1 MKGIILAAGRGSR
14 MKNLTE
20 NNLKCLVKL
29 HGKTLLDIQIE
40 TLKSAGIKE
49 IGIVT
54 GYKSNLLSDRKLTQ
68 FHNKRWKDT
77 NMVFSLSCAS
87 SWLVSEPCIVSYSDI
102 FFETNAV
109 NSLILSTEF
118 LAVTYD
124 PNWLK
129 LWKKRFS
136 DPLVDAETFRLTSEN
151 KLAEIGKKPKTIDEI
166 EGQYMG
172 LLRFTP
178 EGWAE
183 TIKILSSLKKCE
195 SDAIHMTQL
204 LQKVIESNNIF
215 VDALPYDGK
224 WGEIDSQ
231 EDLVLYQNRSL

>member
-20 NNLKCLVKL
+20 NNLKCLVEL
-29 HGKTLLDIQIE
+29 HGKSLLDIQIE
-40 TLKSAGIKE
+40 TLKSAGVTE

-54 GYKSNLLSDRKLTQ
+54 GYKKNLLSDRKLTQ
-68 FHNKRWKDT
+68 FHNKRWKET
-77 NMVFSLSCAS
+77 NMVFSLTCADD
-87 SWLVSEPCIVSYSDI
+87 WLVSEPCIVSYSDI
-102 FFETNAV
+102 FYGTDAV
-109 NSLILSTEF
+109 NSLIYSNES
-118 LAVTYD
+118 LAITYD

-129 LWKKRFS
+129 LWQKRFS

-151 KLAEIGKKPKTIDEI
+151 KLAEIGKKPKIIDEI

-178 EGWAE
+178 KGWAE
-183 TIKILSSLKKCE
+183 VLKVLSNLKKHE
-195 SDAIHMTQL
+195 SDMIQMTQA
-204 LQKVIESNNIF
+204 LQKVIESNNVLI
-215 VDALPYDGK
+215 DALPYEGK

-231 EDLVLYQNRSL
+231 EDLWLYQNRN

>member
-29 HGKTLLDIQIE
+29 HGKSLLDIQIE
-40 TLKSAGIKE
+40 TLKSAGVTE

-54 GYKSNLLSDRKLTQ
+54 GYKKNLLSNRKLTQ
-68 FHNKRWKDT
+68 FHNERWKET
-77 NMVFSLSCAS
+77 NMVFSLTCADD
-87 SWLVSEPCIVSYSDI
+87 WLVSEPCIVSYSDI
-102 FFETNAV
+102 FYGIDAV
-109 NSLILSTEF
+109 NSLIYSNES
-118 LAVTYD
+118 LAITYD

-129 LWKKRFS
+129 LWQKRFS

-151 KLAEIGKKPKTIDEI
+151 KLAEIGKKPKIIDEI

-178 EGWAE
+178 KGWAE
-183 TIKILSSLKKCE
+183 VIKVLSNLKKHE
-195 SDAIHMTQL
+195 SDMIQMTQV
-204 LQKVIESNNIF
+204 LQKVIESNNVLI
-215 VDALPYDGK
+215 DALPYEGK

-231 EDLVLYQNRSL
+231 EDLWLYQNRN